1 MSKWTDKV
9 KCDYCQNVY
18 TRKNLTEHN
27 KAKHPGKKESFSSV
41 KCPDLR
47 AIFTPPPSK
56 KAKCDSTPS
65 CTDDVIEKRLSLQW
79 KCLILSKK
87 KLMIS

>member
-65 CTDDVIEKRLSLQW
+65 CTDDDIEKEAVPSMEMFNSLE
-79 KCLILSKK
+79 K